1 MLSVYPELAFHDNG
15 ADAIWLV
22 QNKKQIAEALCKS
35 VCDWFNM
42 PYVEDAPESDY
53 DRLVKELADL
63 KEKYQAEH
71 TSAQRLYDE
80 ILSAVERFES
90 TEK

>member
-1 MLSVYPELAFHDNG
+1 
-15 ADAIWLV
+15 
-22 QNKKQIAEALCKS
+22 
-35 VCDWFNM
+35 M

-63 KEKYQAEH
+63 KEKYQTEH